1 MSEKPK
7 TLDEILNDDP
17 EELSKDSVEVAPR
30 KYNKLTEEQKEEKA
44 YKKIALTEEE
54 ESSGQVK
61 VKGVSEKVDAHD
73 LAKKL
78 LIKEL
83 LTLAKIPPGQTTEK
97 DRQWILQAFAYT
109 KKEDEKVKANK
120 YEKQL
125 DGYSKDELQNMLDNI
140 KKAKELGVKR
150 IN

>member
-1 MSEKPK
+1 MSDKPK
-7 TLDEILNDDP
+7 TLDEILNEDP
-17 EELSKDSVEVAPR
+17 GDLSEGSEVATPR
-30 KYNKLTEEQKEEKA
+30 KYNKLTEEQKEDKA
-44 YKKIALTEEE
+44 YKKIALTDEEE
-54 ESSGQVK
+54 ATGQVK
-61 VKGVSEKVDAHD
+61 VRGVSDKVDAHD

-109 KKEDEKVKANK
+109 KKEDEKVKTNK

-125 DGYSKDELQNMLDNI
+125 EGYSKDELQNMIDNI
-140 KKAKELGVKR
+140 KKAKEQGIKR